1 MNKKCIGSIVLIS
14 VFSLQLFAQKEKR
27 EQVKSSQTAYEKYID
42 ANNDAHLKEFIEL
55 VSQTRC

>member
-42 ANNDAHLKEFIEL
+42 ANNDAH
-55 VSQTRC
+55 